1 MSPDNYDSYITEDD
15 VWSQVIADKSATE
28 GHPVLFLDRDGAIV
42 EEVNYLHRPEDID
55 FIPGAIEVIRKAN
68 QLEIPVV
75 IVTNQAGIGRQYY
88 NWSHFI
94 EVQKKILTVLFDEG
108 ASIDGV
114 FACPH
119 HIDARAPYFHKDH
132 PWRKPNPG
140 MLLAAQDQMGVD
152 LGGSWIAG
160 DRAGDVR
167 AGLNAGCAGGVHLQ
181 TGHGIR
187 EMELEAS
194 LALDSNDFQVMSLA
208 SIAELLTELPLFKK
222 RVH

>member
-194 LALDSNDFQVMSLA
+194 LALDSSDFQVMSLD
-208 SIAELLTELPLFKK
+208 SIADLLTELPLFKK

>member
-1 MSPDNYDSYITEDD
+1 MSPDNYDSYITEDN

-194 LALDSNDFQVMSLA
+194 LALDSSDFQVMSLD
-208 SIAELLTELPLFKK
+208 SIADLLTELPLFKK

>member
-1 MSPDNYDSYITEDD
+1 MSPDNYDSFVTEDN
-15 VWSQVIADKSATE
+15 VWSQVIADGSSTADQ
-28 GHPVLFLDRDGAIV
+28 PALFLDRDGAIV

-68 QLEIPVV
+68 QLEIPVI

-108 ASIDGV
+108 ASIAGV

-119 HIDARAPYFHKDH
+119 HLDARAPYFHKDH

-140 MLLAAQDQMGVD
+140 MLLAAQEKMGVE
-152 LGGSWIAG
+152 LSGSWIAG

-167 AGLNAGCAGGVHLQ
+167 AGLNAGCAGGIHLQ

-187 EMELEAS
+187 EIEREAS
-194 LALDSNDFQVMSLA
+194 LALDSDDFHVMSLA
-208 SIAELLTELPLFKK
+208 SIADLLTELPLFKQ
-222 RVH
+222 RMH

>member
-1 MSPDNYDSYITEDD
+1 MSPDNYNSYITEDN
-15 VWSQVIADKSATE
+15 VWSQVIADKSATA
-28 GHPVLFLDRDGAIV
+28 GHPALFLDRDGAIV

-68 QLEIPVV
+68 QLNIPVI
-75 IVTNQAGIGRQYY
+75 IVTNQAGIGRHYY

-140 MLLAAQDQMGVD
+140 MLLAAEDLMAVD
-152 LGGSWIAG
+152 LSGSWIAG

-167 AGLNAGCAGGVHLQ
+167 AGLNAGCAGGIHLQ

-194 LALDSNDFQVMSLA
+194 LALDSNDFQVMSLT
-208 SIAELLTELPLFKK
+208 SIADLLTELPLFKQ